1 MSDVGK
7 ITEIEPEDGLG
18 WIEMP
23 DGARVRFGGTACK
36 GFVPTIGM
44 SVQVLGTKAGYGGT
58 VKATE
63 LKEVR
68 TGAALGM
75 QPVKKAGAPRT
86 SLHTVQSSGVRA
98 DDVLLQL
105 LGLADVSDPVHADLK
120 ALHFSIS
127 PGSPIACKNPWF
139 FLVAADARGIAYGLY
154 THPMVAEHPQAPWV
168 AWDKTTDH
176 IRSVA
181 AHTGGILQGLLAGS
195 TDAELVARSRQT
207 FVKLG
212 MPDEAAAPLQP
223 QPAAWLPPEDDALR
237 PLADYLGESDGAE
250 MERGLLA
257 YASRKANQEA
267 LEALNGLYEAW
278 DWHPPKVG

>member
-68 TGAALGM
+68 TGGALGM

-120 ALHFSIS
+120 ALNFSVATGAS
-127 PGSPIACKNPWF
+127 IACKNPWF
-139 FLVAADARGIAYGLY
+139 FLIAVDPRGTAYGLY

-168 AWDKTTDH
+168 AWDKSTDH
-176 IRSVA
+176 VRSLA
-181 AHTGGILQGLLAGS
+181 PHTSALLQGLLLGS
-195 TDAELVARSRQT
+195 SDVVLSARAKET
-207 FVKLG
+207 FLKLG
-212 MPDEAAAPLQP
+212 MPDEPGAALQP
-223 QPAAWLPPEDDALR
+223 GPAAWLPPEDDTLR
-237 PLADYLGESDGAE
+237 PLAEYLGESDGAE

-257 YASRKANQEA
+257 YASRKASQEA
-267 LEALNGLYEAW
+267 QDALQGLYDAW
-278 DWHPPKVG
+278 EWVPPKR